1 MAEGDYVLPEP
12 TAEELDQ
19 MHAHLTLLNASGQ
32 GVTLNRFRTFYPK
45 VGRGHLLLR
54 LQRLQEAGRASSQ
67 LRTAGGPVPFEF
79 WYPVE
84 V

>member
-1 MAEGDYVLPEP
+1 MAEGDYTLPEP
-12 TAEELDQ
+12 TQEELDQ
-19 MHAHLTLLNASGQ
+19 THSYLVLLNADGQ
-32 GVTLNRFRTFYPK
+32 GVTINRFRPFYPK

-54 LQRLQEAGRASSQ
+54 LQRLQEAGRAESR

>member
-1 MAEGDYVLPEP
+1 MAEGDYTLPEP
-12 TAEELDQ
+12 TQAELDQ
-19 MHAHLTLLNASGQ
+19 VYAQLVLLNADGQ
-32 GVTLNRFRTFYPK
+32 GVTINRFRPFYPK
-45 VGRGHLLLR
+45 LGRGHLLLR

>member
-1 MAEGDYVLPEP
+1 MAEGDFVLPEP
-12 TAEELDQ
+12 TQAELDQ
-19 MHAHLTLLNASGQ
+19 MATHLALLNADGQ
-32 GVTLNRFRTFYPK
+32 GVTINRFRPFYPK